1 MAGDGEN
8 RDEQKGEPM
17 EFVTFED
24 QSSLYDATFS
34 PDTYRQNCHLLGTNQ
49 ACVVTG
55 VVEAHFGT
63 ITLTVTRLE
72 PLSSPESADED
83 APLEAG
89 AADPYTEPHALL

>member
-49 ACVVTG
+49 AYVVTG

-63 ITLTVTRLE
+63 ITLTVSRLRL
-72 PLSSPESADED
+72 LSSVECHNADD
-83 APLEAG
+83 SLEHSVE
-89 AADPYTEPHALL
+89 EPFS